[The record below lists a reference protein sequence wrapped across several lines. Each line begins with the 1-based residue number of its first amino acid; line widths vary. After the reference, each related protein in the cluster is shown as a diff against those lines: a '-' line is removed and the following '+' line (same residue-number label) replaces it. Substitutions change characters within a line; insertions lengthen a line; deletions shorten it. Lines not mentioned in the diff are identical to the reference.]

1 MNDDGAAAAIAIM
14 AILFVLIL
22 LGAWISL
29 VVFGIKAAIK
39 KNRSPHWMWFGVHPI
54 GALIVFIVMMCLEPL
69 AVCPQCARPSPSAA
83 RLCPYCGYSF
93 VPAAPPGA
101 PPAA

>member
-1 MNDDGAAAAIAIM
+1 MNDSGSEMAAAFVV
-14 AILFVLIL
+14 LFIVLIFL
-22 LGAWISL
+22 AIWASL
-29 VVFGIKAAIK
+29 IVFGVTAAK
-39 KNRSPHWMWFGVHPI
+39 KKHRSPHWMWFGVHPI

-69 AVCPQCARPSPSAA
+69 AVCPQCARPSPPAA

>member
-1 MNDDGAAAAIAIM
+1 MPDWQEG
-14 AILFVLIL
+14 LQVSCQKS
-22 LGAWISL
+22 GS
-29 VVFGIKAAIK
+29 V
-39 KNRSPHWMWFGVHPI
+39 
-54 GALIVFIVMMCLEPL
+54 EPAQL
-69 AVCPQCARPSPSAA
+69 CPQGARPSPPAA

>member
-1 MNDDGAAAAIAIM
+1 MNDDGATAAIAIM

-39 KNRSPHWMWFGVHPI
+39 KNRSPHWMWFGVHPM
-54 GALIVFIVMMCLEPL
+54 GALVVFIVMMVIEPL
-69 AVCPQCARPSPSAA
+69 KLCPNCARPTPTGAQV
-83 RLCPYCGYSF
+83 CPYCAYSL
-93 VPAAPPGA
+93 VAAPPA